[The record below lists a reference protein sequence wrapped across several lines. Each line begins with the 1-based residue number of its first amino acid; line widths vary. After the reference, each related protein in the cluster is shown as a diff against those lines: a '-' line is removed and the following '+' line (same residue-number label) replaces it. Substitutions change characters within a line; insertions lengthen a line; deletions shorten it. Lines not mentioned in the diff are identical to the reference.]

1 VAALE
6 VVMAGPRPVLVL
18 ASASPARLRLLQR
31 SGLDPEVHVSDID
44 EEAAVEQA
52 QIEQGRTL
60 SVAEQTLL
68 LARAKADAVLASL
81 SREFTGSPVLVIGCD
96 TTLELD
102 GQAHNK
108 PAGPQEAT
116 ARWAQMSGRTG
127 LLHTGH
133 ALRLRHAEGHVD
145 DVDEVATA
153 TVHFGTPDARE
164 VAAYVASGEPIRVA
178 GAFTLEGLGG
188 PFIDRIEG
196 DPSCIEGLSLPTF
209 RRMLAHVGWR
219 WTDLWTDE
227 HP

>member
-6 VVMAGPRPVLVL
+6 MTSTSRPLLVL

-31 SGLDPEVHVSDID
+31 SGLDPVVHVSHID

-52 QIEQGRTL
+52 QQEQGRTL

-68 LARAKADAVLASL
+68 LAQAKADAVLASL
-81 SREFTGSPVLVIGCD
+81 DTPEFTNSPLLLIACD
-96 TTLELD
+96 TTLDLD
-102 GQAHNK
+102 GEAHNK
-108 PAGPQEAT
+108 PSGPEEAT
-116 ARWAQMSGRTG
+116 ARWKQMSGRSG

-133 ALRLRHAEGHVD
+133 ALRLRQPDGRID
-145 DVDEVATA
+145 SVDEVATA
-153 TVHFGTPDARE
+153 SVHFGTPDAQE

-209 RRMLAHVGWR
+209 RRMLAQLGWR

>member
-1 VAALE
+1 MTAT
-6 VVMAGPRPVLVL
+6 PRPLLVL

-31 SGLDPEVHVSDID
+31 SGLDPVVHVSHID
-44 EEAAVEQA
+44 EEAAVEEA
-52 QIEQGRTL
+52 QREHGRAL

-81 SREFTGSPVLVIGCD
+81 NTPDFTEASVLLIGCD
-96 TTLELD
+96 TTLELE

-108 PAGPQEAT
+108 PSGPQEAT
-116 ARWAQMSGRTG
+116 ARWSQMSGSSG

-133 ALRLRHAEGHVD
+133 AVRLRHPDGQVES
-145 DVDEVATA
+145 VDEVATA
-153 TVHFGTPDARE
+153 AVHFGIPDAHE

-209 RRMLAHVGWR
+209 RRMLAQLGWR
-219 WTDLWTDE
+219 WTDLWTLK